1 MSTQAKP
8 NWRKILELIAAI
20 ATVIASFISGQAAA
34 QNGVVDM
41 FNKYSIENHNYNH
54 HKQQTHIYQ

>member
-8 NWRKILELIAAI
+8 NWRKILELIAAV

-34 QNGVVDM
+34 QNQIVDM
-41 FNKYSIENHNYNH
+41 FNKYPIENYGN
-54 HKQQTHIYQ
+54 